1 MLKEMLQSRLAGGL
15 SAALLATTLL
25 AAPVA
30 AQDGGTLR
38 YATGTDALTLDP
50 QFVTDIPTARVVN
63 QIFETLVYPDLN
75 GDMQGVL
82 ATDWTVSDDNLTW
95 TFNLR
100 EGVTF
105 HDGTPF
111 NAEAVKFTFDR
122 IKNEENGSPRA
133 SAAAAIDTVEVVD
146 DMTVSISTKEP
157 YAPLL
162 AQLSAYNLAIMAPSA
177 GEKLNAEYSE
187 SPAGTGP
194 FKLGEWVPGE
204 RLTLVRNDEY
214 WGDKAASASVE
225 LSVVP
230 EDSARVL
237 MLMSGET
244 DVISNVPTV
253 MVPRL
258 KDAPGVELIEETGY
272 RTIYVGLNLNM
283 PPFDDLKVRQAVA
296 HAIDTQSLLAGV
308 MTGIGTAGGGFESTV
323 IPGSAEIAP
332 YAYDP
337 EKAKEL
343 LAEAGHPDG
352 FDVEFFVPN
361 GRYTND
367 RQLGEAIQAQLAEVG
382 IRANLQSPEFGAY
395 SAMLRERD
403 KIPLYLLGKGS
414 PTGDL
419 DLTLGITTAS
429 EGSGNYSNYA
439 NEEVDKMIAEQRVAV
454 DPAKRKEILKNILQQ
469 VYDDVP
475 LVVLYYENQ
484 IFGQRDNVTGFE
496 VMPNE
501 NVVFTDAKVE

>member
-1 MLKEMLQSRLAGGL
+1 MQLMSLKPRLAAGL
-15 SAALLATTLL
+15 SAALVAGMLQ
-25 AAPVA
+25 APPLM
-30 AQDGGTLR
+30 AQETGTLR

-63 QIFETLVYPDLN
+63 QIFETLVYPTVE
-75 GDMQGVL
+75 GDMAGVL
-82 ATDWTVSDDNLTW
+82 ATSWDVSDDNLTW
-95 TFNLR
+95 TFYLR
-100 EGVTF
+100 EGVQF

-122 IKNEENGSPRA
+122 MMNEATGSPRA
-133 SAAAAIDTVEVVD
+133 SATSAIASVEVID
-146 DMTVSISTKEP
+146 DKTVAIATKEP

-162 AQLSAYNLAIMAPSA
+162 AQLSAYNLAIMSPSA
-177 GEKLNAEYSE
+177 GEALNADYSK

-194 FKLGEWVPGE
+194 FKLGDWVPGE
-204 RLTLVRNDEY
+204 KLTLVRNDDY
-214 WGDKAASASVE
+214 WGDKAASAKVE
-225 LSVVP
+225 LTVVP

-244 DVISNVPTV
+244 DIISNVPTV
-253 MVPRL
+253 MVPKL
-258 KDAPGVELIEETGY
+258 TGAPGVNLIEESGF
-272 RTIYVGLNLNM
+272 RTIYVGMNLKTE
-283 PPFDDLKVRQAVA
+283 PFDNLKVRQAVA
-296 HAIDTQSLLAGV
+296 HAIDTKSLLAGV
-308 MTGIGTAGGGFESTV
+308 MTGIGTAGGGFEAPV
-323 IPGSAEIAP
+323 IPGSTAFDP
-332 YAYDP
+332 VAYDP
-337 EKAKEL
+337 EKAKAL
-343 LAEAGHPDG
+343 LAEAGFPDG
-352 FDVEFFVPN
+352 FEVDFYVPN

-367 RQLGEAIQAQLAEVG
+367 RQLGEAIQAQLAQVG
-382 IRANLQSPEFGAY
+382 IKANLQSPEFGAY

-439 NEEVDKMIAEQRVAV
+439 NPEVDELIAKQRVMV
-454 DPAKRKEILKNILQQ
+454 DPAERKAVLKEILQK

-475 LVVLYYENQ
+475 LVVLFYENQ
-484 IFGQRDNVTGFE
+484 IFGARDNVSGFE

-501 NVVFTDAKVE
+501 NVLFVDAKVE

>member
-1 MLKEMLQSRLAGGL
+1 MTLPRLTSKLAAGL
-15 SAALLATTLL
+15 SAALLATAMT
-25 AAPVA
+25 AVPAF
-30 AQDGGTLR
+30 AQDGTFR

-63 QIFETLVYPDLN
+63 QIFETLVYPDAD
-75 GDMQGVL
+75 GEMQGVL
-82 ATDWTVSDDNLTW
+82 ATDWSVSEDNLSW

-100 EGVTF
+100 DGVTF

-122 IKNEENGSPRA
+122 IKAEETAAPRA
-133 SAAAAIDTVEVVD
+133 SAAEAIASVEVVD
-146 DMTVSISTKEP
+146 EMTVKITTAEP

-162 AQLSAYNLAIMAPSA
+162 AQLSAYNLAIMSPSA
-177 GEKLNAEYSE
+177 EGKLNADYSKE
-187 SPAGTGP
+187 PAGTGP
-194 FKLGEWVPGE
+194 FTLGAWTPGE
-204 RLTLVRNDEY
+204 RLTLERNEDY

-225 LSVVP
+225 LTVVP

-253 MVPRL
+253 MVPKL
-258 KDAPGVELIEETGY
+258 KGVPGVELVEETGY
-272 RTIYVGLNLNM
+272 RTIYVGMNLKT

-296 HAIDTQSLLAGV
+296 HAIDTQSLIAGV
-308 MTGIGTAGGGFESTV
+308 MTGIGTPGGGLESTV
-323 IPGSAEIAP
+323 IPGSAEIDP

-337 EKAKEL
+337 EKAKAL

-352 FDVEFFVPN
+352 FEVDFYVPN

-367 RQLGEAIQAQLAEVG
+367 RQLGEAIQAQLGEVG
-382 IRANLQSPEFGAY
+382 IKVNLQSPEFGAY
-395 SAMLRERD
+395 TALLREGD
-403 KIPLYLLGKGS
+403 KVPLFLLGKGS

-429 EGSGNYSNYA
+429 GGTGNYSNYVS
-439 NEEVDKMIAEQRVAV
+439 EDVDRMIGEQRMAV
-454 DPAKRKEILKNILQQ
+454 DPAARKEILGNILQQ

-475 LVVLYYENQ
+475 LIVLYYENQ

-496 VMPNE
+496 VLPNE
-501 NVVFTDAKVE
+501 NVVFVDAKTE